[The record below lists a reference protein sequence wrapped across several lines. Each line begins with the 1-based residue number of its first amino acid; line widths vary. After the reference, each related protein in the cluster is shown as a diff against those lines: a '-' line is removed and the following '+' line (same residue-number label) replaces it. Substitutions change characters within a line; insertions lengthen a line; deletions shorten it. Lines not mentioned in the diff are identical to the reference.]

1 MQRPNPMLGVS
12 GSIRMAPFRMGT
24 FELIP
29 MLLVGP
35 SVVSALGVFG
45 PLRRFGTEG
54 TITTSMRCRSQKWR
68 MAGLRPLVLPG
79 SLRRC
84 PRCVWVTSFPASILM
99 VLIPMWVT
107 SFLAFGWSISKHS
120 LQSDGRHAEA

>member
-24 FELIP
+24 FE
-29 MLLVGP
+29 
-35 SVVSALGVFG
+35 
-45 PLRRFGTEG
+45 
-54 TITTSMRCRSQKWR
+54 
-68 MAGLRPLVLPG
+68 
-79 SLRRC
+79 
-84 PRCVWVTSFPASILM
+84 
-99 VLIPMWVT
+99 LIPMWVT